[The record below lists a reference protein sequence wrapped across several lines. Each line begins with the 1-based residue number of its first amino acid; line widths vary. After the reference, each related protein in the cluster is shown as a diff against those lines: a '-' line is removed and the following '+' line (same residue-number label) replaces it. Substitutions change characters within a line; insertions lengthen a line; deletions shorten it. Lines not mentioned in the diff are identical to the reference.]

1 MSRPTSLAIILI
13 AFCTLLTRAEAQN
26 AYRCGNSYSQTPCPG
41 GVPVDADDS
50 RSKAQK
56 TQSESAIKRDV
67 RTADSMEKTRL
78 QQEEAQRRAAQKSTD
93 KTAGKTASTQGKQAP
108 PGKATHGTKKKAR
121 ESEYFTAAAP
131 GDKKKKKSE
140 TAAPGGTPSGNTS
153 TAR

>member
-1 MSRPTSLAIILI
+1 MSRLTSLAIILI
-13 AFCTLLTRAEAQN
+13 VLCSFLTRVEAQN

-41 GVPVDADDS
+41 GVPVAADDS

-56 TQSESAIKRDV
+56 AQSETAIKRDV

-78 QQEEAQRRAAQKSTD
+78 QQEEAQTRAAQKATD
-93 KTAGKTASTQGKQAP
+93 RPADKTASTHDKQAA
-108 PGKATHGTKKKAR
+108 PGKATHSTKKRAR
-121 ESEYFTAAAP
+121 ESEYFTAASP

-140 TAAPGGTPSGNTS
+140 VAAPAGSTTGNPS